1 MKIIENLRYGRHLNP
16 LTLSPSKGERSLSYP
31 KGHWIL
37 LVLLFCFQFLIPGIA
52 RAYGRRL
59 VGTSSGKFLQLPVNA
74 RAIALGEAYST
85 LTDGADSLYWN
96 PAGLGRIEKQS
107 ISLMHAVY
115 LQDVFYDYA
124 AYARKMGKAGTF
136 GVGVQYLSAGSIEET
151 NEQET
156 KVGSFTPQDMA
167 ISVSW
172 GRKFHGGDLG
182 DLEESEF
189 IFGITGKF
197 IQSKIIETANSGA
210 IDVGIIWNP
219 IAKHGFSIGA
229 QNMGPALKFGKD
241 STDLPFNIRLG
252 YANQYFE
259 PLLLA
264 LDVNFPQDNDAN
276 VGIGMEYTKRIFS
289 DLYLAGRGGYNSRVT
304 ADIARLSSLSTGV
317 GLGWKTYS
325 LDFAWVP
332 FGQLGHSFR
341 LSLSIKF

>member
-1 MKIIENLRYGRHLNP
+1 MRIF
-16 LTLSPSKGERSLSYP
+16 SFQRSA
-31 KGHWIL
+31 
-37 LVLLFCFQFLIPGIA
+37 FCFQILAVSFLLLAPNA
-52 RAYGRRL
+52 LQAYGRRL

-124 AYARKMGKAGTF
+124 SYARKMGKAGTF

-151 NEQET
+151 NEEDT
-156 KVGSFTPQDMA
+156 TVGSFKPEDLA
-167 ISVSW
+167 ISVGW
-172 GRKFHGGDLG
+172 AREFHGGDL
-182 DLEESEF
+182 EELDF
-189 IFGITGKF
+189 ILGITGKF

-210 IDVGIIWNP
+210 VDIGIIWNP
-219 IAKHGFSIGA
+219 IKKHGFSIGA
-229 QNMGPALKFGKD
+229 QNMGPALKFGND
-241 STDLPFNIRLG
+241 ATDLPFNIRLG

-264 LDVNFPQDNDAN
+264 LDVNFPRDNDAN

-289 DLYLAGRGGYNSRVT
+289 DLYLASRGGYNSRVT

-332 FGQLGHSFR
+332 FGQLGHSYR
-341 LSLSIKF
+341 LSLSAKF